1 MKTIRLHGELGKRF
15 GREFKLDVQTPAEAV
30 RALRVIVPGFHAYLV
45 EHAKSAFKVFVG
57 GSNRSDDA
65 AAPCSDR
72 EIIRIAPTVQ
82 GANAIGRIVLGA
94 ALIYF
99 SGGLAAGLMGT
110 GLMSA
115 SATAA
120 GISASL
126 VGVGVSMVLGGVVQL
141 LSPQQS
147 YDSAASESPENKPSY
162 NFNGPVNTTAQ
173 GHPVPL
179 CYGRMIVG
187 SAVIS
192 AGLETRQQA

>member
-1 MKTIRLHGELGKRF
+1 MSIKTIRLHGELGKRF

-57 GSNRSDDA
+57 GSNRSDEVG
-65 AAPCSDR
+65 APCSDR
-72 EIIRIAPTVQ
+72 EVIRIAPTIQ
-82 GANAIGRIVLGA
+82 GASAVGRIILGVA
-94 ALIYF
+94 MIALAVINPASLGMSAGF
-99 SGGLAAGLMGT
+99 VSGLMG
-110 GLMSA
+110 M
-115 SATAA
+115 
-120 GISASL
+120 GISMA
-126 VGVGVSMVLGGVVQL
+126 VGGVVQL

-147 YDSAASESPENKPSY
+147 YDSASSESPENKPSY